1 MRFVTNV
8 CEWLSKIGI
17 DENLSTYKK
26 KRLLVFNRLNSFGLL
41 MAICWFGFTTSFENH
56 GAIYVVLNFLPCLIS
71 IATYFLMHSK
81 KYKFAIYT
89 NTILIP
95 LALSLASIKVQEVSV
110 LLYLIIYSILPFF
123 YHSKFYK
130 IVAHYIYVIALYGF
144 ALYFFQTHD
153 YVRSIVFSPLMQA
166 TELLFLFATLY
177 IVKIQVMAYEKLLKQ
192 NKKSLDF
199 KNKEL
204 TQMLILKDQIFTVI
218 SHDIIVPLV
227 GLKNMSE
234 DIINEGYSAEEL
246 KTVFPMMIDEIN
258 KTHSLFTNLLDW
270 SKAQQEGKGNITTD
284 LAIADV
290 LDKVLEQ
297 IHSQA
302 QKKNISIVNDVDE
315 TIIVNANLNNLS
327 VAIRNLVVNAIKFT
341 PEAGVVSLTTS
352 IHENFVQLNITDTG
366 IGIDNTT
373 LDKIFGSELYSSKG
387 TDAETGNGFGLKIS
401 NELLKQNGG
410 YVFCESSEKAVGSTF
425 VIKLPVGK
433 NTKVVALQSV

>member
-1 MRFVTNV
+1 MRFVKNV
-8 CEWLSKIGI
+8 CDMFSKIGI
-17 DENLSTYKK
+17 DDTLSAYKK

-41 MAICWFGFTTSFENH
+41 MAICWFVFTTSFKSH
-56 GAIYVVLNFLPCLIS
+56 SPIYVVLNFLPCLIS
-71 IATYFLMHSK
+71 IVTYFLMYTK

-130 IVAHYIYVIALYGF
+130 IVAHYVYVILLYGF

-153 YVRSIVFSPLMQA
+153 YVRYIFFSPLMQVA
-166 TELLFLFATLY
+166 ELLFLFATLY
-177 IVKIQVMAYEKLLKQ
+177 IVKMQVMAYEKLLKQ
-192 NKKSLDF
+192 NKESLDF

-246 KTVFPMMIDEIN
+246 KAVFPMILDEIN
-258 KTHSLFTNLLDW
+258 KTHNLFTNLLGW
-270 SKAQQEGKGNITTD
+270 SKAQQEGRGNITTD
-284 LAIADV
+284 FAIAHV
-290 LDKVLEQ
+290 VDKVLEQ
-297 IHSQA
+297 IYYQA
-302 QKKNISIVNDVDE
+302 QKKNVNIVNDVDE
-315 TIIVNANLNNLS
+315 TFMVNANFDNLS

-341 PEAGVVSLTTS
+341 PEAGVISLTTS
-352 IHENFVQLNITDTG
+352 MHENDVQLNISDTG
-366 IGIDNTT
+366 IGIDKDTVE
-373 LDKIFGSELYSSKG
+373 KIFGTELYSSKG
-387 TDAETGNGFGLKIS
+387 TAAETGNGFGLKIS
-401 NELLKQNGG
+401 SELLKQNAGS
-410 YVFCESSEKAVGSTF
+410 VFCQSSEKGVGSTF

-433 NTKVVALQSV
+433 NKNLVALESA